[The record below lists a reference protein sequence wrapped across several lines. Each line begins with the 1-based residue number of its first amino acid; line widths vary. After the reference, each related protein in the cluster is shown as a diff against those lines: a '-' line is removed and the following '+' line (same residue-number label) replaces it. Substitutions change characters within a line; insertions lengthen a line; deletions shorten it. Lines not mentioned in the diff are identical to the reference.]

1 MKESAPKRQKKKSAG
16 EIGEAEYTPIRRR
29 RTKNPGSVMLSE
41 DEISVAYNRLET
53 QSCEQEEI
61 TATLTEYEEHKAY
74 ADSYRKE
81 LEAGEQ
87 SDNGY
92 HEFLQGMADR
102 EIISLHENYGIV
114 TNIKIEGWEP
124 ASH

>member
-1 MKESAPKRQKKKSAG
+1 MNN
-16 EIGEAEYTPIRRR
+16 EYVDELKAYGI
-29 RTKNPGSVMLSE
+29 NPADY
-41 DEISVAYNRLET
+41 DEI
-53 QSCEQEEI
+53 EQEEI
-61 TATLTEYEEHKAY
+61 ADTLTEYEEHKAY
-74 ADSYRKE
+74 ANSYCKE

-102 EIISLHENYGIV
+102 EIISLYENYGIV

-124 ASH
+124 ASR

>member
-1 MKESAPKRQKKKSAG
+1 MNNKHVNKLKDYGINPT
-16 EIGEAEYTPIRRR
+16 EY
-29 RTKNPGSVMLSE
+29 
-41 DEISVAYNRLET
+41 DEF
-53 QSCEQEEI
+53 EQEEI

-102 EIISLHENYGIV
+102 EIISLYENYGIV

>member
-1 MKESAPKRQKKKSAG
+1 MNN
-16 EIGEAEYTPIRRR
+16 EYTDKLEAYGIDLA
-29 RTKNPGSVMLSE
+29 NY
-41 DEISVAYNRLET
+41 DEYEL
-53 QSCEQEEI
+53 EEI
-61 TATLTEYEEHKAY
+61 ADTLNTYEENKAQ

-81 LEAGEQ
+81 LEAGEE

-102 EIISLHENYGIV
+102 EIISLYENYGIV

-124 ASH
+124 TSR

>member
-1 MKESAPKRQKKKSAG
+1 MNNEYADKL
-16 EIGEAEYTPIRRR
+16 EAYGI
-29 RTKNPGSVMLSE
+29 NPTDY
-41 DEISVAYNRLET
+41 DEF
-53 QSCEQEEI
+53 EQEEI

-74 ADSYRKE
+74 ADIYRKE

-102 EIISLHENYGIV
+102 EIISLYENYGII
-114 TNIKIEGWEP
+114 TDIKIEGWEP
-124 ASH
+124 TSR

>member
-1 MKESAPKRQKKKSAG
+1 MNN
-16 EIGEAEYTPIRRR
+16 EYVNKLKAYGI
-29 RTKNPGSVMLSE
+29 NPTE
-41 DEISVAYNRLET
+41 YDEF
-53 QSCEQEEI
+53 EQEEI

-81 LEAGEQ
+81 LESGEQ

-102 EIISLHENYGIV
+102 EIISLYENYGIV

>member
-1 MKESAPKRQKKKSAG
+1 MNNEYADKL
-16 EIGEAEYTPIRRR
+16 EAYGI
-29 RTKNPGSVMLSE
+29 NPTDY
-41 DEISVAYNRLET
+41 DEL
-53 QSCEQEEI
+53 EQEEI

-74 ADSYRKE
+74 ADIYRKE

-102 EIISLHENYGIV
+102 EIISLYENYGIV

-124 ASH
+124 ASC

>member
-1 MKESAPKRQKKKSAG
+1 MNNEYADKL
-16 EIGEAEYTPIRRR
+16 EAYGI
-29 RTKNPGSVMLSE
+29 NPTDY
-41 DEISVAYNRLET
+41 DEL
-53 QSCEQEEI
+53 EQEEI

-74 ADSYRKE
+74 ADIYRKE

-102 EIISLHENYGIV
+102 EIISLYENYGIV

>member
-1 MKESAPKRQKKKSAG
+1 MNN
-16 EIGEAEYTPIRRR
+16 EYADKLGAYGI
-29 RTKNPGSVMLSE
+29 NPANY
-41 DEISVAYNRLET
+41 DEL
-53 QSCEQEEI
+53 EQEEI

-74 ADSYRKE
+74 ADIYRKE

-102 EIISLHENYGIV
+102 EIISLYENYGIV
-114 TNIKIEGWEP
+114 TNIKIEGREP

>member
-1 MKESAPKRQKKKSAG
+1 MNNEHIDKLKAYG
-16 EIGEAEYTPIRRR
+16 I
-29 RTKNPGSVMLSE
+29 NPADY
-41 DEISVAYNRLET
+41 DEFEM
-53 QSCEQEEI
+53 EEI
-61 TATLTEYEEHKAY
+61 TDTLNTYEENKAY

-81 LEAGEQ
+81 LEAGEE

-102 EIISLHENYGIV
+102 EIISLYENYGIM

-124 ASH
+124 TKNKH